1 MMTLLCAMMMLQVE
15 QWAQGSLAVAQS
27 RLNGELELR
36 VLALVDDKNKS
47 LKK

>member
-1 MMTLLCAMMMLQVE
+1 MLVLQVE

-36 VLALVDDKNKS
+36 VLALVDEKS
-47 LKK
+47 KALKK